1 MRSLLIGSCFL
12 LWAGAALAN
21 DVPQFRGHNGVSQET
36 GLPTVWNDQS
46 NLRWKVALPG
56 RGGGNP
62 VIADGRVYVTACTGW
77 QQDRLH
83 VLCFELASGKK
94 LWERQ
99 IWATST
105 TLCHNKTSMAAPT
118 PATDGQ
124 RVYALFATCDLV
136 CFDRD
141 GRLLWCRSLIGD
153 YPTVGNNVGMAS
165 SPVLVNDLLV
175 VCLENTGDS
184 FAAGIDKRTGENRWR
199 IPRPRD
205 VAWVTPAVHSGNGQA
220 EVLFA
225 SPQGLVAVDAAS
237 GKPRWELADKKL
249 AKISSP
255 VCDGGLVFAPGD
267 KFLAIRPGGPQK
279 KAEVAWQSGKLPGG
293 YTSPTIAKGRVF
305 MLSARGVVNCAD
317 VVSGAPLWDLRLEG
331 SFAASPLIADDKLY
345 AVNEEGTTS
354 VVDISGQP
362 KILSVNRL
370 SGPILASP
378 VAAGGCLFLR
388 TDQFLYCIGA
398 RD

>member
-1 MRSLLIGSCFL
+1 MRRLMCSCVL
-12 LWAGAALAN
+12 LWGGAALAA
-21 DVPQFRGHNGVSQET
+21 DVPQFRGHNGVTTET
-36 GLPTVWNDQS
+36 GLPTVWNEQS
-46 NLRWKVALPG
+46 NLCWKVALPG

-99 IWATST
+99 IWATGT
-105 TLCHNKTSMAAPT
+105 TVCHNKTSMAAPT

-124 RVYALFATCDLV
+124 RVFALFATGDLV
-136 CFDRD
+136 CYDRA
-141 GRLLWCRSLIGD
+141 GRLQWYRSLVGD
-153 YPTVGNNVGMAS
+153 YPNIGNNVGMAS
-165 SPVLVNDLLV
+165 SPVLVDDVVV

-184 FAAGIDKRTGENRWR
+184 FAAGIDQQTGENRWR
-199 IPRPRD
+199 LPRPRD
-205 VAWVTPAVHSGNGQA
+205 VAWATPAVNKANGQA

-225 SPQGLVAVDAAS
+225 SPFGLAAVDAAS
-237 GKPRWELADKKL
+237 GKPRWKLTDQKL

-255 VCDGGLVFAPGD
+255 VCADGQVFAAGD
-267 KFLAIRPGGPQK
+267 KFLAIRPGSPTK
-279 KAEVAWQSGKLPGG
+279 KPEVVWQSGKLPGG
-293 YTSPTIAKGRVF
+293 YTSPAVAKGRVF
-305 MLSARGVVNCAD
+305 MLSSRGVINCAD

-331 SFAASPLIADDKLY
+331 SFAASPLIAGDKLY

-362 KILSVNRL
+362 KVLSVNRL

-388 TDQFLYCIGA
+388 TDQFLYCVGTPPK
-398 RD
+398 